1 MDPKLIYLMQTD
13 TTVGLLSQD
22 ASNLANIKKRNF
34 NKFFIKAYSS
44 LKALRY
50 DIRVQKKSRKVVRRS
65 QKTTFIG
72 GRKLESFRV
81 IKDPSHCEFVSK
93 FDWLYTTSAN
103 ESAKEFDLEFAMEN
117 SDIAVLDTNCFE
129 AKKPSEILKLLKK
142 KMKKIRG

>member
-1 MDPKLIYLMQTD
+1 MDPRLIYLMQTD

-34 NKFFIKAYSS
+34 NKSFIKAYSS

-50 DIRVQKKSRKVVRRS
+50 DISVQKKSRKVVRRS
-65 QKTTFIG
+65 QKTTFVG
-72 GRKLESFRV
+72 GIKLESFRV

-93 FDWLYTTSAN
+93 FGWLYTTSAN

-117 SDIAVLDTNCFE
+117 SDIAILNADSFE
-129 AKKPSEILKLLKK
+129 AKKPSVIFKLLKK
-142 KMKKIRG
+142 KVKKIRG